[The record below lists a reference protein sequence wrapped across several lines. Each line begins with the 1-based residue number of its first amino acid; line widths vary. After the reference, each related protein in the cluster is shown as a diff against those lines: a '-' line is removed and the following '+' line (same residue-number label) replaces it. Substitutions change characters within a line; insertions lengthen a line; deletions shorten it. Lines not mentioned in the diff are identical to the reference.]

1 VPPATVRP
9 QARWIMRQHR
19 LHGIWSAL
27 WALRRR
33 WRHSTAVVH
42 FTWGRRA
49 GVSRSIRTTTRT
61 TRPSVDSGV
70 VALRDTQR
78 ARRLSASAEPLPV
91 QRSSRTG
98 RAPNLEALHVS
109 SVMLVSVEDGA
120 EPHLE
125 RQFLPSVAIEVEA
138 ECVQAFVTK
147 CIWRGWCASGFTVMA
162 MTVKPGRPG
171 RGRNRRR

>member
-1 VPPATVRP
+1 MPPATVRP

-78 ARRLSASAEPLPV
+78 ARRLSASAESLPV

-138 ECVQAFVTK
+138 EWVQAFVTK
-147 CIWRGWCASGFTVMA
+147 CIWRGSVCVGLYRHGHDGKAGCPR
-162 MTVKPGRPG
+162 KR
-171 RGRNRRR
+171 

>member
-1 VPPATVRP
+1 
-9 QARWIMRQHR
+9 MRQHR
-19 LHGIWSAL
+19 P
-27 WALRRR
+27 
-33 WRHSTAVVH
+33 STGP
-42 FTWGRRA
+42 GRRCGRCGRCGA
-49 GVSRSIRTTTRT
+49 VGGTRPLWFTSPWATRRGVSRSIRTTTRT
-61 TRPSVDSGV
+61 TRPSVDTGV

-147 CIWRGWCASGFTVMA
+147 CIWRGSSCVGLYRHGHDGKAGCPR
-162 MTVKPGRPG
+162 KR
-171 RGRNRRR
+171 